1 MNRLEKIV
9 KKLKFKPLKKEKFF
23 NLLKNLF
30 GMFENPQTVFE
41 MLKARGFPLEEERGD
56 IVLKTAKTPYKNQ
69 EFVVVDIETNG
80 SKPHNSQVIEIG
92 AIKFRGERILDR
104 FESFIYAKEVPEY
117 ISKLTGI
124 NQQDLQNA
132 PSQEEVLM
140 KFKEFLGDAVF
151 IAHNVDFDY
160 NFISNKLEQMGL
172 EKLANRKLCSIDL
185 AKRTI
190 QSQRY
195 GLEFLNENL
204 GINTAVSHRAYADAL
219 TAYKIVQMALKKL
232 PKEVKTTEDLI
243 DFAKQ
248 GKKLNA

>member
-1 MNRLEKIV
+1 LSNIEKIV
-9 KKLKFKPLKKEKFF
+9 KKLRFKALKKDKFF

-30 GMFENPQTVFE
+30 GMFENPQVVFE
-41 MLKARGFPLEEERGD
+41 TLKARGLPIEEVGD
-56 IVLKTAKTPYKNQ
+56 NIVLKTAKTPYKNQ

-92 AIKFRGERILDR
+92 AVKFRGKKIVDT
-104 FESFIYAKEVPEY
+104 FESFIYANEVPEY

-124 NQQDLQNA
+124 YQKDLQNA
-132 PSQEEVLM
+132 PSQKEVLL

-151 IAHNVDFDY
+151 IAHNVGFDY
-160 NFISNKLEQMGL
+160 NFLSQKLEEMGL

-185 AKRTI
+185 AKKTI
-190 QSQRY
+190 QSERY

-204 GINTAVSHRAYADAL
+204 GINNSISHRAYADAL
-219 TAYKIVQMALKKL
+219 TAYMVVQKSFKKI

-243 DFAKQ
+243 EFS
-248 GKKLNA
+248 KKGVSKK